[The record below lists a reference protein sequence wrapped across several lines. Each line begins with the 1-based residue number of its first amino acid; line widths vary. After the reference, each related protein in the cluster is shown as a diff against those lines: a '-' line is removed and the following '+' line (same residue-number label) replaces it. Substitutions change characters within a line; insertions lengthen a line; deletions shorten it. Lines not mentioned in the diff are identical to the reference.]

1 MGLIWTRCRAEIR
14 GKWRTTVVL
23 VVLLGIG
30 SGVALT
36 AFAGARRT
44 RDAVSQF
51 VRYSRPDDGGF
62 LFGSLSSPPSTPGLP
77 AGSLALAP
85 TEQRIVDLPEVV
97 AYARAPFLYVT
108 TSPNGRSEGD
118 LNVIGVADPDL
129 MRTVDRP
136 MVLAGRLPDPHDPSE
151 VAVNDLA
158 AQADHLHV
166 GSTVHLYAYSADQ
179 IDSGQLSGGIEH
191 VPAPKG
197 PSYTVRVAAVVRH
210 PQDVTAVA
218 PLEAQSGV
226 SYESDRNL
234 YVTPAFLSRLAVGVG
249 VPVQQL
255 NDINLVLVRLRHGAA
270 DWKAFAAQAT
280 AIGGNQVFASPGNAY
295 GVPAAAASAQRGI
308 HLDVVALVLFGALA
322 ALVTIALVGQAVARQ
337 TSSARDDYANL
348 RVLGATR
355 SQLLS
360 IVALRSGLIGA
371 AGALLAFLIAWLAS
385 PLMPVGLARQAEIH
399 PGFAID
405 PAIMIPAAIGLGALV
420 AAWSILPA
428 WRASRRW
435 NLVASDARSPAHRS
449 AIATAIS
456 KSGLSP
462 GAAIGTCFAL
472 EPGRGRSAVPVLSPM
487 LGAALSVAVLG
498 AALTFGTSLGH
509 LVNSPRQ
516 QGWNWDVLVGNPND
530 LNDRL
535 VQDGRLLAANRYV
548 GAYSAIAILASQDQG
563 TATID
568 SVTVPTLIA
577 IDPLKGTVY
586 PPLLQGH
593 PPQADDQIVLGT
605 QTLARLHRRVGQ
617 TVQISTQQGPLTLHI
632 VGRMIAPSIGDLF
645 SNELGDGAWVYGPAV
660 EKQQSQQP
668 ALPTS
673 GSGTGNATPPTVF
686 NLFAV
691 RYAPGVSP
699 AAAYASLRSEF
710 GSVVLRRLP
719 SEDVLNIQNVDRLPL
734 ILAGLVALLGV
745 TTIGNSLV
753 TSVRRRRRDLAILKA
768 IGFGPRQ
775 VAGVVSWQATTFSV
789 VALIVGIP
797 LGVIAG
803 RWTWHLVASSIGSSS
818 PAQVPDLL
826 VALIVPATLLVC
838 NLIAAVP
845 GWSAARVPPAI
856 VMSND

>member
-1 MGLIWTRCRAEIR
+1 MGLIWTRCRAELR

-44 RDAVSQF
+44 DDAVSQF
-51 VRYSRPDDGGF
+51 VRYSLPDNGGF
-62 LFGSLSSPPSTPGLP
+62 LFGNVSSPPVTPGL
-77 AGSLALAP
+77 AVGSLALAP
-85 TEQRIVDLPEVV
+85 TEQRIVDLPQVV
-97 AYARAPFLYVT
+97 AYARAPYLFVS
-108 TSPNGRSEGD
+108 TSRDGRTESD
-118 LNVIGVADPDL
+118 LNVIGVANPDL

-136 MVLAGRLPDPHDPSE
+136 MVLAGRLPDPTDPSE
-151 VAVNDLA
+151 VTVNDLA
-158 AQADHLHV
+158 AQAGHLHV
-166 GSTVHLYAYSADQ
+166 GSTVHLYAYSAGQ
-179 IDSGQLSGGIEH
+179 IAGGQLAGGIEH

-197 PSYTVRVAAVVRH
+197 PSYAVRVAAVVRQ

-255 NDINLVLVRLRHGAA
+255 NDINLLLVRLRHGAA
-270 DWKAFAAQAT
+270 DWKTFAAEAT
-280 AIGGNQVFASPGNAY
+280 AIGGNRVFVSPGNVYA
-295 GVPAAAASAQRGI
+295 VPAAAASAQRGI
-308 HLDVVALVLFGALA
+308 HLDVVALLLFGALA
-322 ALVTIALVGQAVARQ
+322 SLVTIALVGQGVARQ
-337 TSSARDDYANL
+337 TSLARDDYANL

-355 SQLLS
+355 SQLLT

-371 AGALLAFLIAWLAS
+371 SGALLAFLIAWLAS

-399 PGFAID
+399 PGFVLD
-405 PAIMIPAAIGLGALV
+405 PTIMIPAAIGLGTLV
-420 AAWSILPA
+420 AAWSMLPA
-428 WRASRRW
+428 WRASRSW
-435 NLVASDARSPAHRS
+435 NLRTSDGRSPAHRS
-449 AIATAIS
+449 AVATAIS
-456 KSGLSP
+456 KSALSP
-462 GAAIGTCFAL
+462 GAAIGTRFAL
-472 EPGRGRSAVPVLSPM
+472 EPGRGRSAVPVLTPI

-498 AALTFGTSLGH
+498 AALTFGSSLGH
-509 LVNSPRQ
+509 LVNSPGQ

-535 VQDGRLLAANRYV
+535 VQDGKLLANNRYV

-568 SVTVPTLIA
+568 NLTVPTLIA

-617 TVQISTQQGPLTLHI
+617 SVQISTPQGPLTLNI
-632 VGRMIAPSIGDLF
+632 VGRMIAPSIGDMF
-645 SNELGDGAWVYGPAV
+645 SNQLGDGGWVYGPTV
-660 EKQQSQQP
+660 EKQQAQQSAPP
-668 ALPTS
+668 AGGGSS
-673 GSGTGNATPPTVF
+673 GNSTPPTVF

-719 SEDVLNIQNVDRLPL
+719 SEDVLNIQSVDRLPL

-768 IGFGPRQ
+768 IGFVPRQ

-789 VALIVGIP
+789 VALTVGIP

-818 PAQVPDLL
+818 PAQIPGLL

-845 GWSAARVPPAI
+845 GWSAARVPVAI
-856 VMSND
+856 VMRSD